1 MTTTT
6 VGVPAGSPVL
16 ADERE
21 NLGSELRTI
30 GMVWQRELIR
40 FVRTRTRIL
49 SSFVQPILFLFVLGY
64 GMSGLVGSTAGFDF
78 KKFVFPGVVSMS
90 VVSTAIFS
98 AVSIVWDREFGFLR
112 EMLVAP
118 VSRVSLVLG
127 KTAGGATVATVQGT
141 IMLALAPVI
150 GVHLTPLLVLEV
162 IGLELLMAVALTGF
176 GVFVAS
182 RIEKMESFQVVMQ
195 LVLLPMLFLSGAMF
209 PVNGLPVWLSAL
221 TRINPLTYAVDP
233 LRHVVFAAQHM
244 PAAAKARFPTG
255 VELFGTKLPMGAEIA
270 ITAMFGLVFL
280 VVAVRGFNRTD

>member
-1 MTTTT
+1 MTTVALPT
-6 VGVPAGSPVL
+6 L
-16 ADERE
+16 ALPEDETD
-21 NLGSELRTI
+21 LAAELRTI
-30 GMVWQRELIR
+30 AMVWRRELIR
-40 FVRTRTRIL
+40 FGRTHIRIL
-49 SSFVQPILFLFVLGY
+49 TSLAQPILFLFVLGY

-127 KTAGGATVATVQGT
+127 KAAGGATVATLQGT

-150 GVHLTPLLVLEV
+150 GVHLTAVLVVEV
-162 IGLELLMAVALTGF
+162 IGLELLMAVALTAF
-176 GVFVAS
+176 GVFIAS

-209 PVNGLPVWLSAL
+209 PLNGLPVWLSAL
-221 TRINPLTYAVDP
+221 TRVNPLTYAVDP
-233 LRHVVFAAQHM
+233 LRHVVFSAQHM

-255 VELFGTKLPMGAEIA
+255 VELFGTKLPMGAEIG
-270 ITAMFGLVFL
+270 ITAAFALAFFL
-280 VVAVRGFNRTD
+280 LAVRGMSRTE